1 MTIDGAKT
9 LAILLIVAAGV
20 GMFWPRLGWAV
31 LVGAFMVA
39 TLFMSPESIRAYLWL
54 PQP

>member
-9 LAILLIVAAGV
+9 LVLLLIAAAFVGVA
-20 GMFWPRLGWAV
+20 WPRAGWAV
-31 LVGAFMVA
+31 LVGAFMAA